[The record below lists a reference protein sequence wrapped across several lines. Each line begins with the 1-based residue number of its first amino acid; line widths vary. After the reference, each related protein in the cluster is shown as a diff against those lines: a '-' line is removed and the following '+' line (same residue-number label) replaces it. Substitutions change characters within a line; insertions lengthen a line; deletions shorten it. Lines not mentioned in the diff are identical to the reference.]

1 MSNVEWNLLL
11 FCFALSSIRL
21 SPRFRKELAEWF
33 WRTEKEKPQE
43 GALCPSSFA
52 DGYQWVKKPSFSP
65 ALVDQGWST
74 WLGCGHVLLSRAAA
88 VNIEQCSDLSL
99 CGTCLLVITWA
110 PFKQIRTA
118 PVEFRSVSLICCSVV
133 ILMSVCSGS
142 RPEGCIRGLCER
154 RMLPGVP
161 KEPRRASTVWN
172 VLRGSVAP
180 GEAANTASRA
190 SAVRSRCLAGAEP
203 RIQAEL
209 RLEMR
214 SAWPCCWSQAAVWV
228 GGGGR

>member
-1 MSNVEWNLLL
+1 MKPFIIL
-11 FCFALSSIRL
+11 FCSLRYSAQSSLSKGARSVILESRKGEASGRSFVSQQLCWRL
-21 SPRFRKELAEWF
+21 SVSEETQF
-33 WRTEKEKPQE
+33 
-43 GALCPSSFA
+43 
-52 DGYQWVKKPSFSP
+52 FSCSCWP
-65 ALVDQGWST
+65 GWGT

-142 RPEGCIRGLCER
+142 RPEGCVRGLRER

-180 GEAANTASRA
+180 GEAANTARRA

-214 SAWPCCWSQAAVWV
+214 SAWPYCWSQAAVWV
-228 GGGGR
+228 EGGGGR